1 MNAFGL
7 PDPIPVQ
14 REPIYTP
21 RVELV
26 SKYPTLPDFKQF
38 RLPNIGG
45 TVQKTA
51 GDQGIAKQF
60 PLILRSGRL
69 VEYESGGEATR
80 PHNWLAQLQP
90 DQVLDKDPPPAP

>member
-21 RVELV
+21 HVELV

-45 TVQKTA
+45 TGQKTA
-51 GDQGIAKQF
+51 GGKGNPKQI
-60 PLILRSGRL
+60 PLVLGSGTLR
-69 VEYESGGEATR
+69 EEKGGAGATR
-80 PHNWLAQLQP
+80 PHKVVAPTGPQTR
-90 DQVLDKDPPPAP
+90 DQKNTPP